1 MNWAFIPGK
10 SDNMQVIL
18 RIACLTE
25 SVHRSLFYEQAR
37 EDVAEKAEFGGYA
50 SSLNIGVRSLES
62 NPSSLYH

>member
-1 MNWAFIPGK
+1 
-10 SDNMQVIL
+10 MQVIL